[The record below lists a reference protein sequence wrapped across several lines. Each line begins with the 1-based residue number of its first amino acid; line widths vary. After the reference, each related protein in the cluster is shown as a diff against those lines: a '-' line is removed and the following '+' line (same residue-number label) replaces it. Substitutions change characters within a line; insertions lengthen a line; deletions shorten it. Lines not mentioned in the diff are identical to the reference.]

1 MSITA
6 KELAK
11 LREDHPTS
19 ITDATTLSDEQ
30 LDDLSRHSIP
40 LLIAYGSYGATAG
53 LFADSRDGRLYVWP
67 NRASWLIRLM
77 KP

>member
-6 KELAK
+6 KELVK
-11 LREDHPTS
+11 LREDHPTI

-30 LDDLSRHSIP
+30 LDDLSRHSVS
-40 LLIAYGSYGATAG
+40 LLIAYGVYGATAG
-53 LFADSRDGRLYVWP
+53 LFADLRDGKLYVWP
-67 NRASWLIRLM
+67 NRSSRLLQLM

>member
-11 LREDHPTS
+11 LREDHPTI
-19 ITDATTLSDEQ
+19 ITDASTLSDEQ

-40 LLIAYGSYGATAG
+40 LLIASGNYGATAG
-53 LFADSRDGRLYVWP
+53 LFADSRDGRLYVELK
-67 NRASWLIRLM
+67 RSSRLLQLM

>member
-6 KELAK
+6 KELVK
-11 LREDHPTS
+11 LREDHPTI

-40 LLIAYGSYGATAG
+40 LLIAYGTYGATAG

-67 NRASWLIRLM
+67 NRASRLIQLM

>member
-6 KELAK
+6 KELVK
-11 LREDHPTS
+11 LREDHPTI
-19 ITDATTLSDEQ
+19 ITDASTLSDEQ
-30 LDDLSRHSIP
+30 LDDLSRHSTP
-40 LLIAYGSYGATAG
+40 LLIAYGNYGATAG
-53 LFADSRDGRLYVWP
+53 LFADSRDGKLYVWP